1 VHFYYN
7 CLRQLYFP
15 IVLSQRSR
23 YVKECA
29 EACIGVC
36 ETFKK
41 LHRNSVVG
49 YSLWAL
55 QAVFLAGMIICQ
67 KSRQCRAKRTTGLTL
82 IYTIWINPSE
92 IYSQEAIGALNDC
105 NVILYII
112 VERWPMARKYRDA
125 FEEIKD
131 SVATLVAGGL
141 HE

>member
-1 VHFYYN
+1 
-7 CLRQLYFP
+7 
-15 IVLSQRSR
+15 
-23 YVKECA
+23 
-29 EACIGVC
+29 
-36 ETFKK
+36 
-41 LHRNSVVG
+41 
-49 YSLWAL
+49 
-55 QAVFLAGMIICQ
+55 MIICQ